1 MEPANRT
8 LVMSLMA
15 GAVCLSTISCAPAS
29 TPAAPPMRA
38 SSARLADPLA
48 GLPRIGDVVVVDS
61 DLRMTEA
68 EAAQYIREQ
77 NAGPAPSPSDTGPPV
92 GHDEGFLIVA
102 ESGVWPVA
110 TAANLTFA
118 IDRATFKRD
127 DQYQK
132 VRTNL
137 EAAAKEWSN
146 LCPTCGVRFV
156 HVDDLDANNPA
167 PGKVVFVARYRDV
180 GGVFIAASFFANDPG
195 DKRFLDIDPSYFK
208 TSFNPVGVFRH
219 ELGHVLG
226 YRHEHIRG
234 IPGCTFEGGRW
245 ISKTPYDPKS
255 VMHYLCGGGGS
266 VDLIISDLDR
276 TGHESAYGGRAP

>member
-1 MEPANRT
+1 MELSNRI
-8 LVMSLMA
+8 LVTSLIV
-15 GAVCLSTISCAPAS
+15 GAVCALTVSC
-29 TPAAPPMRA
+29 TPAAAQATPPA
-38 SSARLADPLA
+38 SARSARLATPLA
-48 GLPRIGDVVVVDS
+48 ALPRIGDVVVVDS

-68 EAAQYIREQ
+68 EAAQYLRDQ
-77 NAGPAPSPSDTGPPV
+77 NAGSAPSLPDTGPAA

-146 LCPTCGVRFV
+146 LCPTCGVKFV
-156 HVDDLDANNPA
+156 HVDNLDANNPA
-167 PGKVVFVARYRDV
+167 PGKTVFVARYRDV
-180 GGVFIAASFFANDPG
+180 GGVFIAASFFANDPR
-195 DKRFLDIDPSYFK
+195 DKRFLDIDPSYFN
-208 TSFNPVGVFRH
+208 TSFDQVGVFRH

-234 IPGCTFEGGRW
+234 IPGCTFEGGKW
-245 ISKTPYDPKS
+245 IPKTPYDPKS

-266 VDLIISDLDR
+266 VELMISDLDR